1 MKLKFLFC
9 ILFFSTTL
17 LAQKGTISGTLTD
30 KDMNNEPLPF
40 ANVQLKGTSVG
51 TTSDENGNFSLNV
64 EPGNHTLQL
73 SFLGYETIEVPV
85 TIKENQTVTINRALT
100 AGGGVMLQDVIV
112 QTTVSRE
119 KESAL
124 LLEQQKAVEIK
135 QSIGAQELSRKGVGD
150 VAAAVAKTTGVSK
163 QEGSGNV
170 YVRGLGDRYNSTS
183 MNGLPVPSN
192 DPEKKNINLELFST
206 DIVEYISIDKV
217 YNTKVYGD
225 FGGGNVDISS
235 KDYRGKGMFEITIG
249 AKANTNAIEKDGEF
263 LLNDGPNFSGFT
275 STEIP
280 NNPLNSFGYEN
291 KLAPVSKTPY
301 GGNIG
306 VKAGKSFNF
315 GEEGRLNLFATA
327 SFDNGYEF
335 REGINQT
342 VSAQGARLKSFNQEK
357 FTYKT
362 NSTGMFNANYRINLK
377 HSIKYNFLYVN
388 SSEQSR
394 DSYFGYDRDYE
405 EEDNLL
411 VRRGNYV
418 QNTVMIN
425 QLLGNHK
432 LTEKLSLD
440 WGTSFNKIESD
451 MPDRTQNKMWR
462 EDEANDGFV
471 LAQRTT
477 TDNHR
482 YFQNLVE
489 EEAALNLALNYKL
502 GVNDL
507 GESKG
512 KITLGYN
519 GRFKNRDFEAIQF
532 NFRITEE
539 QLTQFYNPDNLD
551 AFFNQQNLQNGFF
564 TISSFAGLTP
574 QTYSGEQNIHAGFGN
589 LEYRFSDKFSSII
602 GLRFEKID
610 QTVKWRTQLDAGGD
624 SNTFNRNEFLPSVIL
639 KYSLNEKQNLR
650 MGLSKTY
657 TLPQFKERA
666 LFIYEDVTEIK
677 IGNPDLYPSQNY
689 NLDLKWEMFP
699 KSEELISF
707 TVFGK
712 YIVDPINEVN
722 LASSTNDI
730 SFVNIGDSGYV
741 YGAEVEARKN
751 IINIEGEKT
760 NKLSAGIN
768 ISYMKTSQELDGDKV
783 RNETNGR
790 LNLNLT
796 DETSGFTGASD
807 LLLNA
812 DLSYAKDW
820 KNDMGI
826 MATVAYS
833 YYSDRLYALGIE
845 QKGNLVDKGMG
856 TLDFIFKSK
865 LSQKLGV
872 DFTVRNILNP
882 EFVRVQENSS
892 GYVDAMTYKKGI
904 VFGLGINYS
913 F

>member
-1 MKLKFLFC
+1 M
-9 ILFFSTTL
+9 
-17 LAQKGTISGTLTD
+17 AQKGTVSGTLTD

-40 ANVQLKGTSVG
+40 ANVQIKGTTVG
-51 TTSDENGNFSLNV
+51 TTTDENGKYTLNV
-64 EPGNHTLQL
+64 EPGNHIVQL

-85 TIKENQTVTINRALT
+85 SIQENQTVTVNRTLT
-100 AGGGVMLQDVIV
+100 AGGGMMLQDVVV
-112 QTTVSRE
+112 QSAVSRQ

-124 LLEQQKAVEIK
+124 LLDQQKAVDIK
-135 QSIGAQELSRKGVGD
+135 QSIGAQEMSRKGVGD

-183 MNGLPVPSN
+183 LNGLPVPSN
-192 DPEKKNINLELFST
+192 DPEKKNINLELFTT

-217 YNTKVYGD
+217 YNAKVYGD

-235 KDYRGKGMFEITIG
+235 KDYKSKGMFEISLG
-249 AKANTNAIEKDGEF
+249 SKANTNALEKSGDF
-263 LLNDGPNFSGFT
+263 LLNDGPKWSGF
-275 STEIP
+275 SSYGVP
-280 NNPLNSFGYEN
+280 NNPLNSFSYDN
-291 KLAPVSKTPY
+291 KLAPVQATPF
-301 GGNIG
+301 GGNIAFR
-306 VKAGKSFNF
+306 AGKSFNF
-315 GEEGRLNLFATA
+315 GDEGRLNLFGTA

-342 VSAQGARLKSFNQEK
+342 VSAQGARLKSFYQEK
-357 FTYKT
+357 FAYKT
-362 NSTGMFNANYRINLK
+362 NSTGMFNANYRINHK
-377 HSIKYNFLYVN
+377 HNIKYNFLFVN

-425 QLLGNHK
+425 QLLGSHK
-432 LTEKLSLD
+432 FNEKISLD
-440 WGTSFNKIESD
+440 WGTSFNTIESD
-451 MPDRTQNKMWR
+451 MPDRTQNKMQL
-462 EDEANDGFV
+462 EDPSSTNGFIF
-471 LAQRTT
+471 AQRTI

-482 YFQNLVE
+482 YFHNLTE
-489 EEAALNLALNYKL
+489 DEAALNLALNYKL

-512 KITLGYN
+512 KITFGYN
-519 GRFKNRDFEAIQF
+519 GRFKTRDFEAIQF
-532 NFRITEE
+532 NFRITGD

-551 AFFNQQNLQNGFF
+551 VFFNQQNYQNGLFS
-564 TISSFAGLTP
+564 IESFAGLTP
-574 QTYSGEQNIHAGFGN
+574 QTYNGEQNIHAGFGN
-589 LEYRFSDKFSSII
+589 FEYHFSEKLSSII
-602 GLRFEKID
+602 GLRYEKLE
-610 QTVKWRTQLDAGGD
+610 QTVSWRTQLDAGGD
-624 SNTFNRNEFLPSVIL
+624 SNTFDRNEFLPSVIL
-639 KYSLNEKQNLR
+639 KYGLNEKQNLR
-650 MGLSKTY
+650 MGFSKTY

-707 TVFGK
+707 TLFGK
-712 YIVDPINEVN
+712 YILDPINEVN

-730 SFVNIGDSGYV
+730 SWVNIGDTGYV
-741 YGAEVEARKN
+741 YGAEIEIRKN
-751 IINIEGEKT
+751 IINIEGENT
-760 NKLSAGIN
+760 NKLSVGLNA
-768 ISYMKTSQELDGDKV
+768 SYMKTDQELDGEKV

-807 LLLNA
+807 LLLNT
-812 DLSYAKDW
+812 DVSWSKDW
-820 KNDMGI
+820 SNDMGI

-845 QKGNLVDKGMG
+845 EKGNLVDRGMG
-856 TLDFIFKSK
+856 TLDFILKTK
-865 LSQKLGV
+865 LSKNLGV
-872 DFTVRNILNP
+872 DLTARNILNP
-882 EFVRVQENSS
+882 EFKRVQENSS
-892 GYVDAMTYKKGI
+892 GYVNSLTYKKG
-904 VFGLGINYS
+904 VFFGIGVNYS

>member
-1 MKLKFLFC
+1 MKLKFLL
-9 ILFFSTTL
+9 LFLLISSSL
-17 LAQKGTISGTLTD
+17 LAQKGTVSGTLTD

-40 ANVQLKGTSVG
+40 ANVQIKGTTIG
-51 TTSDENGNFSLNV
+51 TTTDENGKYTLNV
-64 EPGNHTLQL
+64 EPGNHVVQL

-85 TIKENQTVTINRALT
+85 TIKENQTVTVNRALT
-100 AGGGVMLQDVIV
+100 TGGGMMLQDVVV
-112 QTTVSRE
+112 QSVVSRQ

-124 LLEQQKAVEIK
+124 LLDQQKAVDIK
-135 QSIGAQELSRKGVGD
+135 QSIGAQEMSRKGVGD

-183 MNGLPVPSN
+183 LNGLPVPSN
-192 DPEKKNINLELFST
+192 DPEKKNINLEIFTT
-206 DIVEYISIDKV
+206 DIVDYISIDKV
-217 YNTKVYGD
+217 YNAKVYGD

-235 KDYRGKGMFEITIG
+235 KDFKSKGMFEISLG
-249 AKANTNAIEKDGEF
+249 SKANTNALEKSGDF
-263 LLNDGPNFSGFT
+263 LLNDGPKWSGF
-275 STEIP
+275 SSYGIP
-280 NNPLNSFGYEN
+280 NNPLNSFSYEN
-291 KLAPVSKTPY
+291 KLSPVDATPF
-301 GGNIG
+301 GGNIAL
-306 VKAGKSFNF
+306 KAGKSFNL
-315 GEEGRLNLFATA
+315 GDEGRLNLFGTA

-342 VSAQGARLKSFNQEK
+342 VSAQGARLKSFYQEK
-357 FTYKT
+357 FAYRT
-362 NSTGMFNANYRINLK
+362 NSTGMFNANYRINQK
-377 HSIKYNFLYVN
+377 HNIKYNFLFVN

-418 QNTVMIN
+418 QNTVLIN
-425 QLLGNHK
+425 QLLGSHT
-432 LTEKLSLD
+432 LTEKISLD
-440 WGTSFNKIESD
+440 WGTSFNRIESD

-462 EDEANDGFV
+462 EDEANNGFV

-489 EEAALNLALNYKL
+489 DEAALNLALNYKL
-502 GVNDL
+502 GENDL

-512 KITLGYN
+512 KITFGYN
-519 GRFKNRDFEAIQF
+519 GRFKTRDFEAIQF

-551 AFFNQQNLQNGFF
+551 AFFNQQNFQNGFF

-574 QTYSGEQNIHAGFGN
+574 QTYNGEQNIHAGFGN
-589 LEYRFSDKFSSII
+589 FEYRFSEKLSSII
-602 GLRFEKID
+602 GLRYEKIE
-610 QTVKWRTQLDAGGD
+610 QTVSWRTQLDAGGD
-624 SNTFNRNEFLPSVIL
+624 SNTFDRNEFLPSVIL
-639 KYSLNEKQNLR
+639 KYGLNEKQNLR
-650 MGLSKTY
+650 MGFSKTY

-707 TVFGK
+707 TLFGK
-712 YIVDPINEVN
+712 YILDPINEVN

-730 SFVNIGDSGYV
+730 SWVNIGDTGYV
-741 YGAEVEARKN
+741 YGAEIEIRKN
-751 IINIEGEKT
+751 ILNIEGEKT
-760 NKLSAGIN
+760 NKLSVGLNA
-768 ISYMKTSQELDGDKV
+768 SYMKTDQELDGDKV

-807 LLLNA
+807 LLLNT
-812 DLSYAKDW
+812 DVSYSKDW
-820 KNDMGI
+820 SNDMGI

-845 QKGNLVDKGMG
+845 EKGNLVDRGMG
-856 TLDFIFKSK
+856 TLDFILKTK
-865 LSQKLGV
+865 LSKNLGV
-872 DFTVRNILNP
+872 DLTARNILNP
-882 EFVRVQENSS
+882 EFKRVQENSS
-892 GYVDAMTYKKGI
+892 GFVNSLTFKKGV

>member
-1 MKLKFLFC
+1 MKLKFLFF
-9 ILFFSTTL
+9 ILFICSTV
-17 LAQKGTISGTLTD
+17 LAQKGTISGVLTD

-40 ANVQLKGTSVG
+40 ANVQIKGTTIG
-51 TTSDENGNFSLNV
+51 TTTDENGKYSLNV
-64 EPGNHTLQL
+64 ESGNYTLQL

-85 TIKENQTVTINRALT
+85 IVKENQTITVNRALT

-150 VAAAVAKTTGVSK
+150 VSAAVAKTTGVSK

-217 YNTKVYGD
+217 YSSKVYGD

-249 AKANTNAIEKDGEF
+249 SKANTNAIEKDGEF

-291 KLAPVSKTPY
+291 KLAPVNKTPY

-306 VKAGKSFNF
+306 IKAGKSFNL

-377 HSIKYNFLYVN
+377 HSIKYNFLYIN

-425 QLLGNHK
+425 QLLGSHK
-432 LTEKLSLD
+432 FTEKLSLD

-462 EDEANDGFV
+462 EDETNNGFV

-589 LEYRFSDKFSSII
+589 LEYRFSDKLSSII
-602 GLRFEKID
+602 GLRFERID

-624 SNTFNRNEFLPSVIL
+624 SNTFNRNEFLPSIIL

-751 IINIEGEKT
+751 IIEIEGEKT
-760 NKLSAGIN
+760 NKLSAGVN

-826 MATVAYS
+826 MATIAYS

-845 QKGNLVDKGMG
+845 EKGNLVDKGMG

-872 DFTVRNILNP
+872 DLTVRNILNP

-892 GYVDAMTYKKGI
+892 GFVDAMTYKKGV
-904 VFGLGINYS
+904 VFGLGVNYS

>member
-1 MKLKFLFC
+1 M
-9 ILFFSTTL
+9 
-17 LAQKGTISGTLTD
+17 AQKGTVSGTLTD

-40 ANVQLKGTSVG
+40 ANVQIKGTTIG
-51 TTSDENGNFSLNV
+51 TTTDENGKYVLNV
-64 EPGNHTLQL
+64 EPGNHIVQL

-85 TIKENQTVTINRALT
+85 TIKENQTVTVNRALT
-100 AGGGVMLQDVIV
+100 AGGGMMLQDVVV
-112 QTTVSRE
+112 QSVVSRQ

-124 LLEQQKAVEIK
+124 LLDQQKAVDIK
-135 QSIGAQELSRKGVGD
+135 QSIGAQEMSRKGVGD

-183 MNGLPVPSN
+183 LNGLPVPSN
-192 DPEKKNINLELFST
+192 DPEKKNINLEIFTT
-206 DIVEYISIDKV
+206 DIVDYISIDKV
-217 YNTKVYGD
+217 YNAKVYGD

-235 KDYRGKGMFEITIG
+235 KDFKSKGMFEISLG
-249 AKANTNAIEKDGEF
+249 SKANTNALEKSGDF
-263 LLNDGPNFSGFT
+263 LLNDGPKWSGF
-275 STEIP
+275 SSYGVP
-280 NNPLNSFGYEN
+280 NNPLNSFSYEN
-291 KLAPVSKTPY
+291 KLSPVDATPF
-301 GGNIG
+301 GGNIALR
-306 VKAGKSFNF
+306 AGKSFNF
-315 GEEGRLNLFATA
+315 GEEGRLNLFGTA

-342 VSAQGARLKSFNQEK
+342 VSAQGARLKSFYQEK
-357 FTYKT
+357 FAYRT
-362 NSTGMFNANYRINLK
+362 NSTGMFNANYRINQK
-377 HSIKYNFLYVN
+377 HNIKYNFLFIN

-425 QLLGNHK
+425 QLLGSHVFTDK
-432 LTEKLSLD
+432 ISLD
-440 WGTSFNKIESD
+440 WGTSFNRIESD
-451 MPDRTQNKMWR
+451 MPDRTQNKMQL
-462 EDEANDGFV
+462 EDPSSNNGYIF
-471 LAQRTT
+471 AQRTI

-482 YFQNLVE
+482 YFHNLTE
-489 EEAALNLALNYKL
+489 DEAALNLALNYKL

-512 KITLGYN
+512 KITFGYN
-519 GRFKNRDFEAIQF
+519 GRFKTRDFEAIQF
-532 NFRITEE
+532 NFRITGD

-551 AFFNQQNLQNGFF
+551 VFFNQQNYQNGLFS
-564 TISSFAGLTP
+564 IESFAGLTP
-574 QTYSGEQNIHAGFGN
+574 QTYNGEQNIHAGFGN
-589 LEYRFSDKFSSII
+589 FEYRFSEKLSSII
-602 GLRFEKID
+602 GLRYEKIE
-610 QTVKWRTQLDAGGD
+610 QTVSWRTQLDAGGD
-624 SNTFNRNEFLPSVIL
+624 SNTFDRNEFLPSVIL
-639 KYSLNEKQNLR
+639 KYGLNEKQNLR
-650 MGLSKTY
+650 MGFSKTY

-707 TVFGK
+707 TLFGK
-712 YIVDPINEVN
+712 YILDPINEVN

-730 SFVNIGDSGYV
+730 SWVNIGDTGYV
-741 YGAEVEARKN
+741 YGAEIEIRKN

-760 NKLSAGIN
+760 NKLSVGLNA
-768 ISYMKTSQELDGDKV
+768 SYMKTDQELDGDKV

-807 LLLNA
+807 LLLNT
-812 DLSYAKDW
+812 DVSYSKDW
-820 KNDMGI
+820 SNDMGI

-845 QKGNLVDKGMG
+845 EKGNLVDRGMG
-856 TLDFIFKSK
+856 TLDFIFKTK
-865 LSQKLGV
+865 LSKNLGV
-872 DFTVRNILNP
+872 DITARNILNP
-882 EFVRVQENSS
+882 EFRRVQENSS
-892 GYVDAMTYKKGI
+892 GFVNSLTFKKGV

>member
-551 AFFNQQNLQNGFF
+551 VFFNQENLQNGFF